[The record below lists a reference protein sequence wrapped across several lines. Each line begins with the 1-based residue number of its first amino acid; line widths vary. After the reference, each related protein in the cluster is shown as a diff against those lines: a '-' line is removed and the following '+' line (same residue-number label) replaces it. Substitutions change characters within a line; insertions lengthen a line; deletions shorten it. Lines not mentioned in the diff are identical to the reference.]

1 MEAGF
6 VADGKVHVPKGARSG
21 LASQPSEQLRRL
33 RNGELET
40 LEQCSIVWVEDGETL
55 VSVAQGGG
63 GYGDPSTR
71 DIDRVVHDVRE
82 KLISRA
88 RAEEVY
94 KVSINEEGRVDKE
107 QTSRLR
113 SA

>member
-1 MEAGF
+1 M
-6 VADGKVHVPKGARSG
+6 
-21 LASQPSEQLRRL
+21 
-33 RNGELET
+33 ELEI

-71 DIDRVVHDVRE
+71 DIDRVAHDVNE

-94 KVSINEEGRVDKE
+94 KVSVDEAGKVDKE
-107 QTSRLR
+107 RTSLLR
-113 SA
+113 ST